1 MHQIDIQNINAQDLE
16 LITRF
21 LPHSLKPVEQLI
33 GLKKTL
39 CLVREFGGQ
48 VFVIPKSEHGPGA
61 ARFAEIAEVIGVRE
75 TLLLGQYF
83 GADDFYVP
91 RCAQLSLALR
101 DRNLTQ
107 EFDELL
113 KSMGAL
119 RAANHLARR
128 HGMTARQVEMIV
140 NGKGGARSPYQR
152 SGAKARGSA
161 PATSPKKYDTA
172 SLNDAWR

>member
-21 LPHSLKPVEQLI
+21 LPQSLKPVEQLI

-39 CLVREFGGQ
+39 CLVRDFGGQ
-48 VFVIPKSEHGPGA
+48 VFTIPKSEHGPGA
-61 ARFAEIAEVIGVRE
+61 ERFAEIAEIIGVRE

-83 GADDFYVP
+83 DCDDFYVP
-91 RCAQLSLALR
+91 RCAQLSRALR
-101 DRNLTQ
+101 DQNLTR

-119 RAANHLARR
+119 LAANHLARR
-128 HGMTARQVEMIV
+128 YGVAARQVEVIV
-140 NGKGGARSPYQR
+140 NGKGGALNPYQR
-152 SGAKARGSA
+152 SSAKARGSA
-161 PATSPKKYDTA
+161 PPQA
-172 SLNDAWR
+172 